1 MELSTLLTFPG
12 TSYLIRVREFIDNL
26 VRGERGAGVEGF
38 LMSLKVVRDGVSG
51 VADYALSGSS
61 FQAVL

>member
-1 MELSTLLTFPG
+1 M
-12 TSYLIRVREFIDNL
+12 
-26 VRGERGAGVEGF
+26 EGF